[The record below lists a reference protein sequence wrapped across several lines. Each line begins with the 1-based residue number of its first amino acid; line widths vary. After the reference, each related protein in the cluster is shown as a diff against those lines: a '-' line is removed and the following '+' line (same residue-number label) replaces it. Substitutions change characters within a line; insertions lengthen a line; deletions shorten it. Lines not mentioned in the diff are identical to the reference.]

1 LHRYAI
7 SKNGINIDMRSLEF
21 TRLIEDDEQKPDIVL
36 DKDDKA
42 KLDARMKWIIDKMK
56 SNPQAIN
63 DIFKKLKIHDEP
75 IPKQKK
81 GDPEYQPDPEK
92 INPSYYLQ
100 PKKTAPEKDHL
111 AANKKYL
118 RPFINAMMNAQG
130 DADDIQSFLE
140 TYGKVNYINLNSLQK
155 TGRHKTAD
163 LFVPQGNV
171 SKEFVADVFKH
182 MFAETAGSRGP
193 GEVSLCLLSPNITF
207 PTDTAGDLQIT
218 INNKKTLVEV
228 KGQVSLGGGGGR
240 LKDGKNDFGEPN
252 LNPIYAKLDPLIQN
266 QADPEDAQTIEA
278 MKMDSTSFTA
288 SITPGKR
295 KDGTP
300 SPHILDHAQKLE
312 RLVPGLGNEF
322 MKEMVMGTYKF
333 SKNEF
338 SKYFKDVMKMN
349 NEQVF
354 YGLARMS
361 YLNYVEKLKAKVGA
375 EGEKFEHVLFISPD
389 EYLYFNVND
398 MENYVDKFKF
408 QSIDFA
414 DKINGPA
421 VQTSL

>member
-1 LHRYAI
+1 
-7 SKNGINIDMRSLEF
+7 MRALEF
-21 TRLIEDDEQKPDIVL
+21 TRLFEVDEQKPDIAL

-42 KLDARMKWIIDKMK
+42 KLNARMNWIIDKMK
-56 SNPQAIN
+56 SNPQTIN
-63 DIFKKLKIHDEP
+63 AIFKKLKIVDEP
-75 IPKQKK
+75 IPRQKK

-140 TYGKVNYINLNSLQK
+140 TYGKVNYVNLNALTK
-155 TGRHKTAD
+155 VGRHKTSD
-163 LFVPQGNV
+163 LFLAQGNV
-171 SKEFVADVFKH
+171 SKEFVNDLFNELFLQK
-182 MFAETAGSRGP
+182 EGQRGP

-207 PTDTAGDLQIT
+207 PEERDGDLQI
-218 INNKKTLVEV
+218 INKGKKVLVEV
-228 KGQVSLGGGGGR
+228 KGQASLGGGGGR

-252 LNPIYAKLDPLIQN
+252 LNPIYAKLNPLIQN
-266 QADPEDAQTIEA
+266 ASDPEDAEKIEA
-278 MKMDSTSFTA
+278 LKLDSTSFTA
-288 SITPGKR
+288 SLTPRTR
-295 KDGTP
+295 KATGLP

-333 SKNEF
+333 SKNEY
-338 SKYFKDVMKMN
+338 SNYFKDVMKMN

-354 YGLARMS
+354 HGLARMS

-375 EGEKFEHVLFISPD
+375 GGEKFEHVLFISPQ
-389 EYLYFNVND
+389 EYLYFNVKD
-398 MENYVDKFKF
+398 MEKYVDKFNF